1 MRLPKVA
8 HGHTLP
14 QKALLT
20 FIRIVERRPVPDVV
34 KTLFYRKA
42 FFGAHQSRLTQ
53 DVMGGPSEWTVG
65 QRELFAAY
73 VSRLGQCPF

>member
-42 FFGAHQSRLTQ
+42 FFGRWQSELTQ
-53 DVMGGPSEWTVG
+53 QVMRGPGEWSVG
-65 QRELFAAY
+65 ERELFAAY
-73 VSRLGQCPF
+73 VSRLNQCPF